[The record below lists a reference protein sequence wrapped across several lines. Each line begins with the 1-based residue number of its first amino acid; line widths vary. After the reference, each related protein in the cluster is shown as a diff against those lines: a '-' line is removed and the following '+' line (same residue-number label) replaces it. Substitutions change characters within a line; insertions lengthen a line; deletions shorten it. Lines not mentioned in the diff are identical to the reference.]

1 MNSTSPSFVAAHAA
15 DKDWKRAAEACI
27 DGLGT
32 LPAGANLG
40 FVYSSDQF
48 AGELGDILAHLRQA
62 TGVEDWVGSL
72 GIGVVSGAD
81 GYFDE
86 AALAVMVAAFPDG
99 AFRVMATLDAD
110 VDQMAADDR
119 AWIDA
124 TEPTFAIVHGDP
136 TNARTPALVD
146 DLADTGA
153 GFLVGGLT
161 SSRGAHHQVAGEVT
175 DGGVSGVLFAPT
187 VDVATSLSQGCTPMA
202 EAHEITDCKDNVL
215 MSLDGRPALEVF
227 KEDIG
232 ELLAH
237 DLQRVAGYVHA
248 ALPIAGT
255 DTGDYTVRNLM
266 AIDPDRGWLAIGAEV
281 QPGDRVLFVRR
292 DPSSAIE
299 DMQAMLDR
307 LKRRLDGP
315 PVGGVYFSC
324 LARGPSM
331 FGSAD
336 HEMGMIRDTLGDFP
350 VVGFFGE
357 GEISNCRLYGYTGV
371 LAVFV

>member
-1 MNSTSPSFVAAHAA
+1 MSGKPT
-15 DKDWKRAAEACI
+15 
-27 DGLGT
+27 
-32 LPAGANLG
+32 AG
-40 FVYSSDQF
+40 VK
-48 AGELGDILAHLRQA
+48 
-62 TGVEDWVGSL
+62 DWVGSL
-72 GIGVVSGAD
+72 GIGVLSGAD

-99 AFRVMATLDAD
+99 AFRVMAILDAD
-110 VDQMAADDR
+110 IDQLAADDR

-146 DLADTGA
+146 GLAGTGA

-161 SSRGAHHQVAGEVT
+161 SSRGSHHQVAGEVT

-187 VDVATSLSQGCTPMA
+187 VEVATSLSQGCTPMA
-202 EAHEITDCKDNVL
+202 EAHEITDCQENVL

-248 ALPIAGT
+248 ALPIVGT

-299 DMQAMLDR
+299 DMQAHAGPLETASR
-307 LKRRLDGP
+307 RSPRRRRLFQLPGP
-315 PVGGVYFSC
+315 RPQHVRQRRPRNGHDPGHPRRLPGGRLFRRRRNIELSPV
-324 LARGPSM
+324 
-331 FGSAD
+331 
-336 HEMGMIRDTLGDFP
+336 
-350 VVGFFGE
+350 
-357 GEISNCRLYGYTGV
+357 RLYRCPGGLRLEGV
-371 LAVFV
+371 GVRLRP

>member
-1 MNSTSPSFVAAHAA
+1 MNASPPSFVAAHAV
-15 DKDWKRAAEACI
+15 DDDWGRAVKACG

-32 LPAGANLG
+32 LPDGANLG
-40 FVYSSDQF
+40 FVYASDQF
-48 AGELGDILAHLRQA
+48 AGDLGSIVTYLRQT
-62 TGVEDWVGSL
+62 TGIEDWVGSL
-72 GIGVVSGAD
+72 GVGIVSGAD

-86 AALAVMVAAFPDG
+86 SALAVMVG
-99 AFRVMATLDAD
+99 AFADGDFRILPTLDKD
-110 VDQMAADDR
+110 LDQMAADDR

-136 TNARTPALVD
+136 TNDRTPALVD
-146 DLADTGA
+146 SLAESAA

-161 SSRGAHHQVAGEVT
+161 SSRGAHHQVAGDVT
-175 DGGVSGVLFAPT
+175 DGGLSGVLFAPT

-202 EAHEITDCKDNVL
+202 ETHIITDCQDNVL

-248 ALPIAGT
+248 ALPIEGT
-255 DTGDYTVRNLM
+255 DTGDYTVRSLV
-266 AIDPDRGWLAIGAEV
+266 AIDPERGFLAIGAAV
-281 QPGDRVLFVRR
+281 QPGERVLFVRR
-292 DPSSAIE
+292 DPASAIE

-315 PVGGVYFSC
+315 PAGGVYFSC
-324 LARGPSM
+324 LARGPNM

-336 HEMGMIRDTLGDFP
+336 LEMSMIRDTLGDFP

-371 LAVFV
+371 LAVFI

>member
-1 MNSTSPSFVAAHAA
+1 MNSTPPSFVAAHAA
-15 DKDWKRAAEACI
+15 DKDWKRAAETCI
-27 DGLGT
+27 DDLGS

-40 FVYSSDQF
+40 FVYASDQF
-48 AGELGDILAHLRQA
+48 AGELGDILAHLRRT

-72 GIGVVSGAD
+72 GIGIVSGAD

-110 VDQMAADDR
+110 IDQLAADDR

-146 DLADTGA
+146 DLAGTGA

-161 SSRGAHHQVAGEVT
+161 SSRGSHHQIAGGVT

-202 EAHEITDCKDNVL
+202 GAHEITGCEENVL
-215 MSLDGRPALEVF
+215 MSLDGRPALDVF

-281 QPGDRVLFVRR
+281 QAGDRVLFVRR

-315 PVGGVYFSC
+315 PAGGVYFSC
-324 LARGPSM
+324 LARGPNM

>member
-1 MNSTSPSFVAAHAA
+1 MVGAFADGDFRILPTL
-15 DKDWKRAAEACI
+15 DKD
-27 DGLGT
+27 L
-32 LPAGANLG
+32 
-40 FVYSSDQF
+40 
-48 AGELGDILAHLRQA
+48 
-62 TGVEDWVGSL
+62 
-72 GIGVVSGAD
+72 
-81 GYFDE
+81 
-86 AALAVMVAAFPDG
+86 
-99 AFRVMATLDAD
+99 
-110 VDQMAADDR
+110 DQMAADDR

-136 TNARTPALVD
+136 TNDRTPALVD
-146 DLADTGA
+146 SLAESAA

-161 SSRGAHHQVAGEVT
+161 SSRGAHHQVAGDVT
-175 DGGVSGVLFAPT
+175 DGGLSGVLFAPT

-202 EAHEITDCKDNVL
+202 ETHIITDCQDNVL

-248 ALPIAGT
+248 ALPIEGT
-255 DTGDYTVRNLM
+255 DTGDYTVRNLV
-266 AIDPDRGWLAIGAEV
+266 AIDPERGFLAIGAAV
-281 QPGDRVLFVRR
+281 QPGERVLFVRR
-292 DPSSAIE
+292 DPASAIE

-315 PVGGVYFSC
+315 PAGGVYFSC
-324 LARGPSM
+324 LARGPNM

-336 HEMGMIRDTLGDFP
+336 LEMSMIRDTLGDFP

-371 LAVFV
+371 LAVFI

>member
-1 MNSTSPSFVAAHAA
+1 MTSPPPSFVAAHAVT
-15 DKDWKRAAEACI
+15 DDWKRAAEICG

-32 LPAGANLG
+32 LPDGANLG
-40 FVYSSDQF
+40 FVYASDRF
-48 AGELGDILAHLRQA
+48 AEDLGNILAHLRQK

-72 GIGVVSGAD
+72 GVGVVSGAA

-99 AFRVMATLDAD
+99 AFRVLPTLDEDLDQLAD
-110 VDQMAADDR
+110 DDR
-119 AWIDA
+119 AWIEA

-146 DLADTGA
+146 GLAGAAA

-161 SSRGAHHQVAGEVT
+161 SSRGPHHQIAGGVT

-202 EAHEITDCKDNVL
+202 EAHEITDCRDHIL
-215 MSLDGRPALEVF
+215 ISLDGRPALEVF

-248 ALPIAGT
+248 ALSIAGT

-292 DPSSAIE
+292 DPTSAIE

-307 LKRRLDGP
+307 LKQRLDGP
-315 PVGGVYFSC
+315 PAGGVYFSC
-324 LARGPSM
+324 LARGPNM